1 MKPRA
6 SFPFISILAA
16 IIAFVGWGL
25 VWVPQVK
32 AQDKTAPE
40 NAQGVAAKPAG
51 DLSARIARLEQR
63 ILDMQGVI
71 ATLQSFV
78 GDGSG
83 VSAPGGLP
91 PGGSPPA
98 AGSTGSAPSEVN
110 IRVLALETQIRAL
123 TGQMEQISAKLNQI
137 SGGTGAGTPPL
148 RSGHQLGPGQQPGA
162 ASQPASPQL
171 QASGGG
177 AQFES
182 PAQPV
187 PQFGTTATAP
197 APASPFEQAMRAQPH
212 PAPAPQVS
220 SPDHQTAQL
229 PPVPGLSAGG
239 VGARGIYDASY
250 QNFLRNDLTAAEQGF
265 SSFVNSFP
273 DDPLTSNAYYWLG
286 RTHFE
291 RKRFE
296 QAAKAF
302 LAGYKKDKKSAIA
315 PDALLHLGMSLVQ
328 LGEKDAA
335 CSTLGAINKQF
346 PDAPDKLK
354 QDAATALKSARC

>member
-6 SFPFISILAA
+6 SIPLISILAA
-16 IIAFVGWGL
+16 VIAFVGWGL

-32 AQDKTAPE
+32 AQDKKALG
-40 NAQGVAAKPAG
+40 NAQGVAAQPSG
-51 DLSARIARLEQR
+51 DLSERIARLEQR

-78 GDGSG
+78 AGGAG
-83 VSAPGGLP
+83 ASAPGGLP
-91 PGGSPPA
+91 PGGGSPA
-98 AGSTGSAPSEVN
+98 AGGTGGAPSEVN

-137 SGGTGAGTPPL
+137 PGSTGAGTPPL
-148 RSGHQLGPGQQPGA
+148 RSGHQLVPGQQPGA

-182 PAQPV
+182 PAQTV

-197 APASPFEQAMRAQPH
+197 APASPFEQAMRAPPQSTS
-212 PAPAPQVS
+212 APQLS
-220 SPDHQTAQL
+220 SPTHQTAQL
-229 PPVPGLSAGG
+229 PSVPGLSASGG
-239 VGARGIYDASY
+239 SARGIYDASY
-250 QNFLRNDLTAAEQGF
+250 QNFLRNDLPAAEQGF

-291 RKRFE
+291 RKKFE

-302 LAGYKKDKKSAIA
+302 LAGYKKNKKSAIA
-315 PDALLHLGMSLVQ
+315 ADALLHLGMSLVQ

-335 CSTLGAINKQF
+335 CSTLGAIKKQF
-346 PDAPDKLK
+346 PGAPDKLK